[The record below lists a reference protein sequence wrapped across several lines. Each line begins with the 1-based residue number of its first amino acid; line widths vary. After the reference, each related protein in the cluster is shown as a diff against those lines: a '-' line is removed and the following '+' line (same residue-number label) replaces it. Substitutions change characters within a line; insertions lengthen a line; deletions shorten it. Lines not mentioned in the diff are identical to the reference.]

1 MKDLQQAAMFRNWV
15 QEIEKHHSYLD
26 YLEPKEYL
34 VDKFLEYLN
43 ERILELQKM
52 KWNFLEA
59 NPKFMYKLYG
69 GGDTLSLPELESH
82 IKVKAIILERKDN
95 KKKVASISE
104 ASEEFLK
111 TGEPISVSIPSSIMN
126 INSPIEPKGTPP
138 QEPVKTPPQI
148 EKSTFD
154 ELFHE
159 SKYIEPC
166 INLLKQLDPPLIDSD
181 CNFIGN
187 NKSAICI
194 WVDEMVR
201 NGIMK
206 PQQGK
211 TFALLIPQRIKGL
224 SISESLFRKVSTRA
238 KERYGKDIAVLISQ
252 IKHSQ
257 DYQ

>member
-1 MKDLQQAAMFRNWV
+1 MKDLEQAAMFRNWV
-15 QEIEKHHSYLD
+15 QEIEKHHLYLD
-26 YLEPKEYL
+26 LIKPTKHELFE
-34 VDKFLEYLN
+34 FLEYIDGVIGYWEMIKMEVIRTKPTMKYQIEKNGETFYFIDL
-43 ERILELQKM
+43 ERYTK
-52 KWNFLEA
+52 
-59 NPKFMYKLYG
+59 
-69 GGDTLSLPELESH
+69 
-82 IKVKAIILERKDN
+82 IKVIVLEWKNNKDKRMKIL
-95 KKKVASISE
+95 SE
-104 ASEEFLK
+104 AIDIITETEQSYF
-111 TGEPISVSIPSSIMN
+111 PIHTSK
-126 INSPIEPKGTPP
+126 PIEPK
-138 QEPVKTPPQI
+138 KTPPQVQ
-148 EKSTFD
+148 KSTFD

-187 NKSAICI
+187 NKNAICI